1 MTAQRQGH
9 HERRE
14 FVYLILA
21 HHQPRQ
27 LIRLIGTL
35 RTGSPDAAIVLHHD
49 AKSPLP
55 DSRTLK
61 ELNVHLVEHR
71 ITVGWADASQVDA
84 LLESLRE
91 VLGKFVF
98 SWLTVL
104 SGQDYPLRP
113 LSLIEDDLRH
123 SSCHAFVKA
132 APAGPYRS
140 RYYLRYRTLPRF
152 AYAHRVPASLRRAF
166 NWGRRQLNLTQRWV
180 RIEGGPRNSPLRLGL
195 FSRNHPFDET
205 FVCYKGSDWFVLSH
219 EAAAYLLD
227 FGQKNPKVLE
237 HYRHTFIPSE
247 SYYQT
252 VLYNAKNLRICN
264 DHRRF
269 ILWDDNRLAHPV
281 TLTMEHFDALT
292 ESGKDFGRKF
302 DMDVDASVLDALD
315 RIVINETD
323 S

>member
-1 MTAQRQGH
+1 MTTQPQDHR
-9 HERRE
+9 ERRE

-21 HHQPRQ
+21 YHQPEQ

-35 RTGSPDAAIVLHHD
+35 RAGSPDAAIVLHHD

-55 DSRTLK
+55 DSGALSD
-61 ELNVHLVEHR
+61 LNVHLVERR
-71 ITVGWADASQVDA
+71 ITVKWSDASQVDA

-91 VLGKFVF
+91 VLGKFAF

-113 LSLIEDDLRH
+113 LSSIERDLRRSPH
-123 SSCHAFVKA
+123 HAFVKA
-132 APAGPYRS
+132 APAGPYRP

-152 AYAHRVPASLRRAF
+152 AYAHRIPAGLRRVLK
-166 NWGRRQLNLTQRWV
+166 WGRQRFNLTQRWM
-180 RIEGGPRNSPLRLGL
+180 RIEGGPRHSPLKFGV
-195 FSRNHPFDET
+195 FAFDHPFNDA
-205 FVCYKGSDWFVLSH
+205 FVCHKGSDWFVLSH

-237 HYRHTFIPSE
+237 HYRHTFMPSE

-252 VLYNAKNLRICN
+252 VLCNARNLRICN

-281 TLTMEHFDALT
+281 TLTMEHFDALI

-315 RIVINETD
+315 RVVINNTNG
-323 S
+323 